1 VLEDLSLLPQ
11 APEFIEFE
19 APRSGFVTECHARR
33 IGVAGVQLGGGRLR
47 KEDEVDPAVGIWVFA
62 KEGEQVEQGQPLARI
77 GWRDGAKLGAA
88 MEILETAWTI
98 GDDQPQPKPLIIEEV
113 R

>member
-1 VLEDLSLLPQ
+1 M
-11 APEFIEFE
+11 
-19 APRSGFVTECHARR
+19 
-33 IGVAGVQLGGGRLR
+33 
-47 KEDEVDPAVGIWVFA
+47 FA
-62 KEGEQVEQGQPLARI
+62 KEGEQVEKGQPLARI

-98 GDDQPQPKPLIIEEV
+98 GDDQPEPKPLIIEEV